1 MKKFDWESPLGKAI
15 KEVGRVV
22 VLAVLPILI
31 ANLESGV
38 FDWRLIAVTAGLA
51 LLKAI
56 DKFFH
61 EIGKNEGDEVLIKGL
76 TRF

>member
-1 MKKFDWESPLGKAI
+1 MKFDWESPLGEAI
-15 KEVGRVV
+15 KEAGRVV

-31 ANLESGV
+31 ADLESGS
-38 FDWRLIAVTAGLA
+38 FDWRLIAVTAGLT
-51 LLKAI
+51 LLRFI

-61 EIGKNEGDEVLIKGL
+61 ELGSNEDNESLSKGL